1 MLRFLGESYLVN
13 AIAHYPV
20 LLALVSAAL
29 FGAATPLSKA
39 LLAGFSPFQLA
50 GLLYLGAAVSL
61 GPWLVVTGTLRPTGR
76 LDARN
81 RRRLAGA
88 VLLGG
93 VCGPVALLFGLRL
106 AAAASVSLWLTLE
119 LVATAVLGSLLF
131 QDALGRVGWLAVA
144 GTVVGAAVLSWGE
157 GVAGI
162 QAGSLVALA
171 CVCWGFD
178 NHLTALIDGLTPAES
193 TFWKGLVAGTA
204 NLLLGV
210 MVQPLTASFF
220 GVLGALGLGGV
231 AYGLSIVLYIQAAQR
246 LGATRAQLLFAT
258 APFFGVALSLVLLG
272 ERLTLAQG
280 VAALILTA
288 ALSLLVREQHA
299 HAHEHAA
306 ITHEHWHRHDDG
318 HHDHAHLDLLPSL
331 GHSHGHV
338 HAAVTH
344 AHPHWPDL
352 HHRHPHG

>member
-1 MLRFLGESYLVN
+1 MNV
-13 AIAHYPV
+13 IAHYPV
-20 LLALVSAAL
+20 LLALLSAAL

-39 LLAGFSPFQLA
+39 LLAGFSPLHLA
-50 GLLYLGAAVSL
+50 GLLYLGAAVRL
-61 GPWLVVTGTLRPTGR
+61 GPWLLVTGKLRPTGR
-76 LDARN
+76 LVARN
-81 RRRLAGA
+81 RRRLAGV

-131 QDALGRVGWLAVA
+131 HDALGRVGWLAVA

-157 GVAGI
+157 GVAGV

-178 NHLTALIDGLTPAES
+178 NHLTALIDGLTPMES

-204 NLLLGV
+204 NLLGGLV
-210 MVQPLTASFF
+210 AKPLTGSAS
-220 GVLGALGLGGV
+220 GVLGALGLGSV

-258 APFFGVALSLVLLG
+258 APFFGVALSLLLLG
-272 ERLTLAQG
+272 EPLTLAQG

-288 ALSLLVREQHA
+288 SVSLLVREQHA
-299 HAHEHAA
+299 HVHEHAT

-318 HHDHAHLDLLPSL
+318 HHDHDHPGRLPSL
-331 GHSHGHV
+331 GHSHA
-338 HAAVTH
+338 HAHGAVRH

>member
-1 MLRFLGESYLVN
+1 MNVIVR
-13 AIAHYPV
+13 HPV
-20 LLALVSAAL
+20 LLALLSAAL
-29 FGAATPLSKA
+29 FGSAAPLSKP

-61 GPWLVVTGTLRPTGR
+61 APGLLATGR
-76 LDARN
+76 LRSMRRIDALN

-106 AAAASVSLWLTLE
+106 AAAASVSLWLNLE
-119 LVATAVLGSLLF
+119 LVATAALGHLLF
-131 QDALGRVGWLAVA
+131 RDKLGRLGWVAVA
-144 GTVVGAAVLSWGE
+144 GTVVGAGVLSWEE
-157 GVAGI
+157 GVAGV

-193 TFWKGLVAGTA
+193 TFWKGLVAGSA
-204 NLLLGV
+204 NLLLGAV
-210 MVQPLTASFF
+210 TQPLVASLS
-220 GVLGALGLGGV
+220 GVLGALCLGGV
-231 AYGLSIVLYIQAAQR
+231 AYGVSIVLYIQAAQR

-258 APFFGVALSLVLLG
+258 APFFGVALSLLLLD
-272 ERLTLAQG
+272 EWLTVVQG
-280 VAALILTA
+280 VAALILA
-288 ALSLLVREQHA
+288 ASLSLLVREQHA
-299 HAHEHAA
+299 HVHEHAP
-306 ITHEHWHRHDDG
+306 ITHEHWHRHDDI
-318 HHDHAHLDLLPSL
+318 HHTHAHPGLPSSL
-331 GHSHGHV
+331 GHSHGHGHGV
-338 HAAVTH
+338 ATH